1 MAEDAGDVAFV
12 KQSTP
17 GDVTAEDPK
26 YGSVTD
32 YQLLCQDG
40 STKGKLFKHNPFI
53 SNLQPAIYW
62 IYHFARIQIVV
73 ARLEGR
79 KADQGFEG

>member
-12 KQSTP
+12 KQSIP
-17 GDVTAEDPK
+17 EEVTAADPK

-53 SNLQPAIYW
+53 S
-62 IYHFARIQIVV
+62 
-73 ARLEGR
+73 
-79 KADQGFEG
+79 